1 MARCRGGRRT
11 PTAHS
16 EAKEQSMTTTKVNV
30 TGKDD
35 TAVEV
40 SVSTYGAGRPVLLL
54 HGGAGPQ
61 SMTGFAEHL
70 SAADRVNA
78 LVPIHPGFGGT
89 DRPSALT
96 GIRALANLYNNVI
109 DKLDLRDVTIIGN
122 SIGGW
127 LTAEIAL
134 LQSPRIRD
142 IVLID
147 AVGIEV
153 PGHPVADFF
162 SLTMDEVF
170 RRSFHD
176 PEPFQ
181 IDPAAMT
188 PEAQAVAAGNR
199 AALAAYAGESMSD
212 PTLAARLSS
221 LTVPTLVLWGASDQ
235 IVDADYGR
243 AYALAIPTADFKLLT
258 ETGHSPQLE
267 TPAQVL
273 KALNDKGSHWTGVV
287 G

>member
-1 MARCRGGRRT
+1 
-11 PTAHS
+11 
-16 EAKEQSMTTTKVNV
+16 MTTTQVSVKS
-30 TGKDD
+30 KDH
-35 TAVEV
+35 TKVEV

-61 SMTGFAEHL
+61 SMTGFAEQL
-70 SAADRVNA
+70 AAAHRVNT

-96 GIRALANLYNNVI
+96 GIRALAELYNDLI
-109 DKLDLRDVTIIGN
+109 DKLGLREVTIIGN

-134 LQSPRIRD
+134 LKSPRISD

-153 PGHPVADFF
+153 PDHPVTDFF

-170 RRSFHD
+170 RRSFHN
-176 PEPFQ
+176 PEPFR
-181 IDPAAMT
+181 IDPSAMT

-199 AALAAYAGESMSD
+199 AALSAYAGESMSD

-221 LTVPTLVLWGASDQ
+221 LTVPTLVLWGASDH
-235 IVDADYGR
+235 IVDVAYGR
-243 AYALAIPTADFKLLT
+243 AYAQAVPTARFELLT
-258 ETGHSPQLE
+258 GTGHSPQLE

-273 KALNDKGSHWTGVV
+273 KALNDKAPHRPGAAG
-287 G
+287 

>member
-1 MARCRGGRRT
+1 
-11 PTAHS
+11 
-16 EAKEQSMTTTKVNV
+16 MTTTPVSVKS
-30 TGKDD
+30 KDH
-35 TAVEV
+35 TEVEV

-61 SMTGFAEHL
+61 SMTGFAEQL
-70 SAADRVNA
+70 AAAHRVNT

-96 GIRALANLYNNVI
+96 GIRALAELYNDLI
-109 DKLDLRDVTIIGN
+109 DKLGLREVTIIGN

-134 LQSPRIRD
+134 LKSPRISD

-153 PGHPVADFF
+153 PDHPVADFF

-170 RRSFHD
+170 RRSFHN
-176 PEPFQ
+176 PEPFR
-181 IDPAAMT
+181 IDPSAMT

-199 AALAAYAGESMSD
+199 AALSAYAGESMSD

-221 LTVPTLVLWGASDQ
+221 LTVPTLVLWGASDH
-235 IVDADYGR
+235 IVDVAYGR
-243 AYALAIPTADFKLLT
+243 AYAQAIPTANFELLT

-273 KALNDKGSHWTGVV
+273 KALYDNAPHRPGATG
-287 G
+287 

>member
-1 MARCRGGRRT
+1 
-11 PTAHS
+11 
-16 EAKEQSMTTTKVNV
+16 MTTTPVSVK
-30 TGKDD
+30 TKDH

-40 SVSTYGAGRPVLLL
+40 SVSTYGTGRPVLLL

-61 SMTGFAEHL
+61 SMTGFAEQL
-70 SAADRVNA
+70 ADAHRVNA
-78 LVPIHPGFGGT
+78 LVPTHPGFGGT
-89 DRPSALT
+89 DRPSTLT
-96 GIRALANLYNNVI
+96 GIRSLAELYDDLI
-109 DKLDLRDVTIIGN
+109 DALDLHEVTIIGN

-127 LTAEIAL
+127 LTAELAL
-134 LQSPRIRD
+134 LKSPRIGD

-162 SLTMDEVF
+162 DLTMDEVF
-170 RRSFHD
+170 RRSFYN
-176 PEPFQ
+176 PQPFRV
-181 IDPAAMT
+181 DPASMP

-212 PTLAARLSS
+212 PTLVARLSS
-221 LTVPTLVLWGASDQ
+221 LTVPALVLWGASDQ
-235 IVDADYGR
+235 IVDAEYGR
-243 AYALAIPTADFKLLT
+243 AYARAIPTAQFELLT

-273 KALNDKGSHWTGVV
+273 KALNGKALHPRR
-287 G
+287 

>member
-1 MARCRGGRRT
+1 
-11 PTAHS
+11 
-16 EAKEQSMTTTKVNV
+16 MTTTQVSVK
-30 TGKDD
+30 TKDH

-40 SVSTYGAGRPVLLL
+40 SVSSYGAGRPVLLL

-61 SMTGFAEHL
+61 SMTGFAEQL
-70 SAADRVNA
+70 AAAHNVNA

-89 DRPSALT
+89 DRPSTLA
-96 GIRALANLYNNVI
+96 GIRSLAELYDDLI
-109 DKLDLRDVTIIGN
+109 DVLDLHEVTIIGN

-127 LTAEIAL
+127 LTAELAL
-134 LQSPRIRD
+134 LKSPRISD

-162 SLTMDEVF
+162 NLTMDEVF
-170 RRSFHD
+170 RRSFYN
-176 PEPFQ
+176 PEPFRV
-181 IDPAAMT
+181 DPASM
-188 PEAQAVAAGNR
+188 PPQAQAVAAGNR
-199 AALAAYAGESMSD
+199 VALAAYAGESMSD

-221 LTVPTLVLWGASDQ
+221 LTVPALVLWGASDQ

-243 AYALAIPTADFKLLT
+243 AYAQAIPAARFELLT

-273 KALNDKGSHWTGVV
+273 KALNDKAFHRPR
-287 G
+287 

>member
-1 MARCRGGRRT
+1 
-11 PTAHS
+11 
-16 EAKEQSMTTTKVNV
+16 MTTSQVSVKTK
-30 TGKDD
+30 DH

-61 SMTGFAEHL
+61 SMTGFAEQL
-70 SAADRVNA
+70 AAAHRINA

-89 DRPSALT
+89 DRPPALT
-96 GIRALANLYNNVI
+96 GIRPLAELYNDLI
-109 DKLDLRDVTIIGN
+109 DELGLREVTIIGN

-127 LTAEIAL
+127 LTAELAL
-134 LQSPRIRD
+134 LKSPRISD

-162 SLTMDEVF
+162 SLTMDEIF
-170 RRSFHD
+170 RRSFHN
-176 PEPFQ
+176 PQPFR
-181 IDPAAMT
+181 IDPSAMP

-199 AALAAYAGESMSD
+199 AALTAYAGESMSD
-212 PTLAARLSS
+212 PTLFGRLSS

-235 IVDADYGR
+235 IVDSEYGR
-243 AYALAIPTADFKLLT
+243 AYAQAIPNAHFELLT
-258 ETGHSPQLE
+258 DTGHSPQLE

-273 KALNDKGSHWTGVV
+273 KALSDNAPYLPSSAG
-287 G
+287 

>member
-1 MARCRGGRRT
+1 
-11 PTAHS
+11 
-16 EAKEQSMTTTKVNV
+16 MTTTQVSV
-30 TGKDD
+30 TNKDH

-61 SMTGFAEHL
+61 SMTGFAEQL
-70 SAADRVNA
+70 VAAHRVSA

-96 GIRALANLYNNVI
+96 GIRALAQLYANVI
-109 DKLDLRDVTIIGN
+109 DKLDLSEVTIIGN

-134 LQSPRIRD
+134 LNSPRIRD

-153 PGHPVADFF
+153 PGHPITDFY

-170 RRSFHD
+170 RLSFHN
-176 PEPFQ
+176 PEPFRV
-181 IDPAAMT
+181 DPATM
-188 PEAQAVAAGNR
+188 PPQAQAVAAGNR
-199 AALAAYAGESMSD
+199 AALAAYAGDSMSD
-212 PTLAARLSS
+212 PTLTARLSGIA
-221 LTVPTLVLWGASDQ
+221 VPTLVLWGASDQ

-243 AYALAIPTADFKLLT
+243 AYAQAIPGAQFELLT

-273 KALNDKGSHWTGVV
+273 KVLNDKALHSLGAPI
-287 G
+287 

>member
-1 MARCRGGRRT
+1 
-11 PTAHS
+11 
-16 EAKEQSMTTTKVNV
+16 MTTTRISVKSN
-30 TGKDD
+30 D
-35 TAVEV
+35 TAVEM
-40 SVSTYGAGRPVLLL
+40 SVSTYGEGRPVLLL

-61 SMTGFAEHL
+61 SMTGFAEQL
-70 SAADRVNA
+70 ADAHHVNA
-78 LVPIHPGFGGT
+78 LVPTHPGFGGT

-96 GIRALANLYNNVI
+96 GIRPLAELYNALI
-109 DKLDLRDVTIIGN
+109 DELALREVTIVGN

-134 LQSPRIRD
+134 LKSPRISD

-162 SLTMDEVF
+162 SMTMNEVF
-170 RRSFHD
+170 SRSFHN
-176 PEPFQ
+176 PEPFRV
-181 IDPAAMT
+181 DPAAM
-188 PEAQAVAAGNR
+188 PPDAQAVAAGNR

-243 AYALAIPTADFKLLT
+243 AYAQAIPTARFELLT

-273 KALNDKGSHWTGVV
+273 KALNGKALHPRR
-287 G
+287 

>member
-1 MARCRGGRRT
+1 
-11 PTAHS
+11 
-16 EAKEQSMTTTKVNV
+16 MTTTQVSV
-30 TGKDD
+30 TSTDH

-40 SVSTYGAGRPVLLL
+40 SVSTFGAGRPVLLL

-61 SMTGFAEHL
+61 SMTGFAEQLVATH
-70 SAADRVNA
+70 RVSA

-96 GIRALANLYNNVI
+96 GIRALAQLYDNVI
-109 DKLDLRDVTIIGN
+109 DKLDLREVTIIGN

-134 LQSPRIRD
+134 LKSARIRD

-153 PGHPVADFF
+153 PGHPIADFY
-162 SLTMDEVF
+162 SMTMDEVF
-170 RRSFHD
+170 RRTFHN
-176 PEPFQ
+176 PEPFRV
-181 IDPAAMT
+181 DPATMT
-188 PEAQAVAAGNR
+188 QEAQAVAAGNR
-199 AALAAYAGESMSD
+199 SALAAYAGESMTD
-212 PTLAARLSS
+212 PTLAARLSGI
-221 LTVPTLVLWGASDQ
+221 TVPTLVLWGASDH

-243 AYALAIPTADFKLLT
+243 AYADAIPSAHFEILS

-267 TPAQVL
+267 SPAKVL
-273 KALNDKGSHWTGVV
+273 KALNDKAPHSPGAAG
-287 G
+287 

>member
-1 MARCRGGRRT
+1 
-11 PTAHS
+11 
-16 EAKEQSMTTTKVNV
+16 MTTTQVSV
-30 TGKDD
+30 TSKDH

-40 SVSTYGAGRPVLLL
+40 SVSSYGAGRPVLLL

-61 SMTGFAEHL
+61 SMTGFAEQLVAAHPV
-70 SAADRVNA
+70 SAF
-78 LVPIHPGFGGT
+78 VPIHPGFGGT
-89 DRPSALT
+89 ARPAALT
-96 GIRALANLYNNVI
+96 GIQALAQLYDNAI
-109 DKLDLRDVTIIGN
+109 DKLDLREVTIIGN

-134 LQSPRIRD
+134 LKSPRIRD

-153 PGHPVADFF
+153 PGHPIADFF
-162 SLTMDEVF
+162 SMTMDEVF
-170 RRSFHD
+170 RRSFHN
-176 PEPFQ
+176 PAPFRV
-181 IDPAAMT
+181 DPATMT

-221 LTVPTLVLWGASDQ
+221 LTVPTLVLWGASDH

-243 AYALAIPTADFKLLT
+243 AYAEAIPGAHFELLT
-258 ETGHSPQLE
+258 ETGHSAQLE

-273 KALNDKGSHWTGVV
+273 KALDDNTPHSPGAAS
-287 G
+287 